1 MEKGNKEKNENEHLV
16 HLVIKSCLG
25 VWEIFMIVTELL
37 KVKVVEFLFFFF
49 RPHLL
54 SLDLSFNNLSDLYDT
69 INVLKTLPKLKNL
82 VLQGNPLAVS
92 SGVPLFFS

>member
-1 MEKGNKEKNENEHLV
+1 MITVEVNIMVKRRNHRKHLG
-16 HLVIKSCLG
+16 LS
-25 VWEIFMIVTELL
+25 
-37 KVKVVEFLFFFF
+37 FF

-54 SLDLSFNNLSDLYDT
+54 SLDLSFNNLADLYST

-92 SGVPLFFS
+92 L